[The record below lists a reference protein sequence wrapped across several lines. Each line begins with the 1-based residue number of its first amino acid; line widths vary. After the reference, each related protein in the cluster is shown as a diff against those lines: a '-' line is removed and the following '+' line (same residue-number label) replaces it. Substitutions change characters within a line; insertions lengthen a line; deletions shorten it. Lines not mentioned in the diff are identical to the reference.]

1 MFMMPLKIL
10 LVEDHADTAEVVSI
24 LVTRWGHTIDV
35 ASTLNHAR
43 QLTSGDCDDYDLLL
57 CDIGLPDGS
66 GAELMR
72 ELAARCGTRGIA
84 LTGYGMPAEID
95 AARGAG
101 FADHLLK
108 PVPAQTL
115 KELLDREVV
124 RKAEAR

>member
-1 MFMMPLKIL
+1 MPLKIL

-24 LVTRWGHTIDV
+24 LVTRWGHAIDV
-35 ASTLNHAR
+35 ASTLGHAR
-43 QLTSGDCDDYDLLL
+43 RLTAECGTYDLLL

-72 ELAARCGTRGIA
+72 ELSSRCGTRGIA

-108 PVPAQTL
+108 PVPAQAL
-115 KELLDREVV
+115 KELLDREAA
-124 RKAEAR
+124 RKAKAE